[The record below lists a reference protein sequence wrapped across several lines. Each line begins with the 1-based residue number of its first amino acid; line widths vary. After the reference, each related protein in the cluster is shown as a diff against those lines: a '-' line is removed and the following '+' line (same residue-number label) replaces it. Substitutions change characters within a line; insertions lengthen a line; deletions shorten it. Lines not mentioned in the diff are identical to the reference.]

1 MAHQQ
6 FPGGVPPGMRQH
18 PGMPQQYQQQQQHP
32 GFPPQHMAPPAQG
45 QPMGYDQMNP
55 QVTLMLVNVPPN
67 VRTGE
72 QMVVMTPTG
81 QQYMV
86 IVPAGAGPGSQF
98 QIAVPRQDSM
108 PPGYPQGMPQQ
119 HPGMQGMGMPGMMNP
134 QQQAMMQQAAMQQ
147 AAARGGGQYGMPPGG
162 AFGDRGRGVG
172 GRGRGRKRKEKDL
185 NRAPRQPS
193 QYNLFMK
200 TEVARIKQV
209 RAHRAAHFS
218 SAACPHTPSLVG
230 EALSRSFSVRPS
242 EPCACLA
249 VCARLASAVSARPVP
264 QGGFQGGGA

>member
-1 MAHQQ
+1 MAGHQFQ
-6 FPGGVPPGMRQH
+6 GGLPPGM
-18 PGMPQQYQQQQQHP
+18 QQQMQQQQQQFSAPQQQQQHMY
-32 GFPPQHMAPPAQG
+32 PPQQQQQQQQQMMDP
-45 QPMGYDQMNP
+45 MNP

-98 QIAVPRQDSM
+98 QIAVPRQDSA
-108 PPGYPQGMPQQ
+108 PPHYPQMPM
-119 HPGMQGMGMPGMMNP
+119 HPGMGGMGMPGMQN
-134 QQQAMMQQAAMQQ
+134 AAMQQAAMQQ
-147 AAARGGGQYGMPPGG
+147 AAGRGYGMQPGVG
-162 AFGDRGRGVG
+162 AFGDRGRGAG

-209 RAHRAAHFS
+209 RQRVAAPS
-218 SAACPHTPSLVG
+218 SLFRRRFLTLDTLPKAAAQIGPVG
-230 EALSRSFSVRPS
+230 
-242 EPCACLA
+242 
-249 VCARLASAVSARPVP
+249 
-264 QGGFQGGGA
+264 

>member
-1 MAHQQ
+1 MAGNHQYVSA
-6 FPGGVPPGMRQH
+6 PGGVPGMPQQH
-18 PGMPQQYQQQQQHP
+18 PGMPP
-32 GFPPQHMAPPAQG
+32 GFQSGQPAPGYPGMAPQAA
-45 QPMGYDQMNP
+45 MGPGVDP
-55 QVTLMLVNVPPN
+55 QVTLMLVNVPAN

-98 QIAVPRQDSM
+98 QIAVPRSDAMAPS
-108 PPGYPQGMPQQ
+108 YPQMPM
-119 HPGMQGMGMPGMMNP
+119 HPGMMGGMGMGMQNA
-134 QQQAMMQQAAMQQ
+134 AMQHAMQQ
-147 AAARGGGQYGMPPGG
+147 AQLAGRGGGFPPVG
-162 AFGDRGRGVG
+162 AFGDRGRGAG

-209 RAHRAAHFS
+209 GAAPRPRIRAP
-218 SAACPHTPSLVG
+218 CMQIKSLAG
-230 EALSRSFSVRPS
+230 
-242 EPCACLA
+242 
-249 VCARLASAVSARPVP
+249 
-264 QGGFQGGGA
+264 Q